1 VTTPVLVPELLSTV
15 VDDPDVRGA
24 VKSLALEAL
33 GEARR
38 LLRVGTPPVRARV
51 MATVLPIL
59 VKSIGPASDTSND
72 DLRSEMEAMFA
83 EMRAG

>member
-1 VTTPVLVPELLSTV
+1 MTTPVLTAELLSAV
-15 VDDPDVRGA
+15 IDDPDVRGA
-24 VKSLALEAL
+24 VKSLALESL
-33 GEARR
+33 EEARR

-51 MATVLPIL
+51 MATILPVL

-72 DLRSEMEAMFA
+72 DLRAEMEAMFA